1 MLYERGRMDWVF
13 LSHPYREDP
22 KENMKKVDKICK
34 NLDDVIPISPL
45 HLFNY
50 IGQESPKQRVEIMAI
65 CKQLITMCAEH
76 NEGVCV
82 YFYDYGKLSEGQ
94 MEEYTYCFNNKYKT
108 EFREVE

>member
-1 MLYERGRMDWVF
+1 MFDKHKEWVMV
-13 LSHPYREDP
+13 SHPLTDNIELRR
-22 KENMKKVDKICK
+22 KQVDKICK
-34 NLDDVIPISPL
+34 EVLAEGKIPVSPL
-45 HLFNY
+45 HLFGYMENDN
-50 IGQESPKQRVEIMAI
+50 ERKQIMAI
-65 CKQLITMCAEH
+65 CKRLITMCAEH